1 MKMISKATALLL
13 AFMLTFSMTGSALGE
28 DTNLSVDDYNGIVN
42 QGVAFYEGIL
52 ACEDAYALVDYF
64 QGMTEEEADGYF
76 MNLSEDRF
84 NEVYAHMDGIFT
96 AMTLEELVQ
105 LQVYCGAD
113 INDLIGKQGV
123 NYTKVAPLAN
133 GPVQVAS
140 KARRYALPRSTDATD
155 NGVELS
161 KKAETLG
168 NGQYKIT
175 LEAYTTGKVSVSTAS
190 VPTDIVLVL
199 DESGSM
205 DEVMKSYEATYNI
218 VPTNSNYYVKI
229 DGSYI
234 QVQYCGGGLLKSHD
248 PGWYTGIH
256 FLRHWGTRYEPMTSK
271 DDTNAKHVQF
281 YERSETTISKR
292 DALVVAAKEFV
303 QSVYDDA
310 MSNNV
315 DHRVAVIGFSG
326 KNNAS
331 TKVGLVNDIRQ
342 NKSNVDSALNRL
354 TANGGTYIED
364 GMDAAKNAFEKAA
377 PTVNTKRKRVVVI
390 FTDGVPGNGSWSQ
403 ETIKGSANPAISA
416 SYTLKNTYG
425 ATVYSIGM
433 LDDANPQ
440 LEISN
445 ETNDAPLTNKFLHYL
460 SSNYPDAQSMTNGG
474 SGGNKGYYLAASD
487 SASLKYIFEKIS
499 NEISTPTIDLGSDT
513 IVKDIVSPYFQMP
526 ANAKDITVKT
536 AACTSY
542 SNGTAIWGT
551 AETLPKPGI
560 TFDATDNSVNVTGF
574 NFTDNFVS
582 EKKKDD
588 GTYGRKLIIEFT
600 VTPKAGF
607 LGGNNVPT
615 NEAQSGVYSEGE
627 CIENFE
633 MPEVNVPIAP
643 ITVEAPDKNVYL
655 LGGLTQDQMK
665 DGATATF
672 GEQNEYT
679 IDPSRENF
687 GLKEWQ
693 NKYVNI
699 EFSTNLPE
707 QSGLINDKEF
717 EVTCSVSPKSNGDGA
732 VGTPATAMPG
742 KDKVNINVFKPEVTY
757 KDSMVQ
763 YLATI
768 ENLFVYHEGTTVGTG
783 ANLVSIAW
791 KHGTGESEKD
801 AASVTMIGR
810 APELDYTYEYSPALV
825 TGTQVTSTTD
835 VAVNVF
841 FKIGETPVDAYTTT
855 VRKACE
861 CNDQNGINCTHTTE
875 SRDLASNHKPEFV
888 VHVYNVTSTLTITK
902 TGLDVYAYAG
912 DGDREMAIFTV
923 TVDTKDGQKTYTIAL
938 ANRQSATIKDV
949 LVGTGY
955 TIAEQDDWTWR
966 YSSKTVT
973 STSEEGKIEVGGTT
987 VTINNA
993 DANPY
998 WLGGDN
1004 YAVNVFGTTTTG
1016 DAGTN

>member
-28 DTNLSVDDYNGIVN
+28 DTNLNVDDYNGFVN

-52 ACEDAYALVDYF
+52 ACEDAYALLDYF

-105 LQVYCGAD
+105 LQVYRGAD
-113 INDLIGKQGV
+113 INDLIDKQGV

-199 DESGSM
+199 DESASM
-205 DEVMKSYEATYNI
+205 LDKMNSYEATYNI
-218 VPTNSNYYVKI
+218 VQNSIYYVKI
-229 DGSYI
+229 DGSYV
-234 QVQYCGGGLLKSHD
+234 QVQYCEGGLLHTHSA
-248 PGWYTGIH
+248 GWYTGFHLGI
-256 FLRHWGTRYEPMTSK
+256 HWGTRYEPMTSK
-271 DDTNAKHVQF
+271 DDTNADHVQF
-281 YERSETTISKR
+281 YKQSATTTSRR
-292 DALVVAAKEFV
+292 DALVAAAKEFV

-310 MSNNV
+310 VSNNV

-342 NKSNVDSALNRL
+342 NKSNVDSALNGL
-354 TANGGTYIED
+354 NANGGTYIED
-364 GMDAAKNAFEKAA
+364 GMTAAENAFDNAA
-377 PTVNTKRKRVVVI
+377 QTENTTRKRVVVV
-390 FTDGVPGNGSWSQ
+390 FTDGIPGSGSWNQ
-403 ETIKGSANPAISA
+403 DTINGSANPAIRT
-416 SYTLKNTYG
+416 SYALKNTYG

-440 LEISN
+440 LEISD
-445 ETNDAPLTNKFLHYL
+445 EINDAARTNKFLHYL
-460 SSNYPDAQSMTNGG
+460 SSNFPDAQSMTNGG

-526 ANAKDITVKT
+526 ANASDITVKT

-600 VTPKAGF
+600 VSPKAGF

-615 NEAQSGVYSEGE
+615 NGDNSGVYASSDAPTP
-627 CIENFE
+627 IETFTS
-633 MPEVNVPIAP
+633 PEVNVPIAP
-643 ITVEAPDKNVYL
+643 ITVTAPDKNVYL
-655 LGGLTQDQMK
+655 LGNLTADALKADATVMCGGVKINLDPNAENYGLKPWQNAYVTITPSFEPADSTVLTGLTEDTSYTVGCTITPKTVITGEGVAVEQT
-665 DGATATF
+665 GSAT
-672 GEQNEYT
+672 
-679 IDPSRENF
+679 
-687 GLKEWQ
+687 
-693 NKYVNI
+693 
-699 EFSTNLPE
+699 
-707 QSGLINDKEF
+707 
-717 EVTCSVSPKSNGDGA
+717 
-732 VGTPATAMPG
+732 G
-742 KDKVNINVFKPEVTY
+742 KINVFKPEVTY
-757 KDSMVQ
+757 QDSMVK
-763 YLATI
+763 YLVTI
-768 ENLFVYHEGTTVGTG
+768 DNLPVYHEGATIGNG

-791 KHGTGESEKD
+791 KHANTLAPADMGT
-801 AASVTMIGR
+801 
-810 APELDYTYEYSPALV
+810 APTLTYSYEYTPNALV
-825 TGTQVTSTTD
+825 TGTQVTSTQD
-835 VAVNVF
+835 VNVNVTF
-841 FKIGETPVDAYTTT
+841 AINNTPVTEYTTT
-855 VRKACE
+855 VREACV
-861 CNDQNGINCTHTTE
+861 CNGQNDINCTHTTKF
-875 SRDLASNHKPEFV
+875 SDLANNHNPEFV
-888 VHVYNVTSTLTITK
+888 VHVYDVLTSLTISK
-902 TGLDVYAYAG
+902 EGMDAIDAGQSFLFRVTGDNLPAGGLLIAINGNSSETISGLLVGSEYTVVEEESWSWRYTDKAPGQKITLKVSADENKVTVNNTRDQAYWL
-912 DGDREMAIFTV
+912 DGDCYAENVFNA
-923 TVDTKDGQKTYTIAL
+923 Q
-938 ANRQSATIKDV
+938 
-949 LVGTGY
+949 GTG
-955 TIAEQDDWTWR
+955 
-966 YSSKTVT
+966 
-973 STSEEGKIEVGGTT
+973 
-987 VTINNA
+987 N
-993 DANPY
+993 
-998 WLGGDN
+998 
-1004 YAVNVFGTTTTG
+1004 
-1016 DAGTN
+1016 